1 MGACLRRHDRLIS
14 AKAWCAL
21 VCPVHLRTN
30 IVQLSR
36 RKYGRSG
43 PTQQESTGKYGG
55 LVNKTVTIS
64 SYLIQKLLDHGVE
77 YIFGVPGDY
86 VLGFYKELEESP
98 LVVINTCDEQGA
110 GFAADAYAR
119 FNGLGAV
126 CITYS
131 VGGLKVANTT
141 AQAYAEKSPVIVISG
156 APGMSER
163 VRQPLLHHKVRNFDT
178 QLKVFEELTVASAVL
193 DDPQTACREIDR
205 LFSAAL
211 RYKRPVY
218 LELPRDMI
226 NAPVNP
232 DQRQRAEKRA
242 SNPDALR
249 EAAAEALALIDKAER
264 PVIIAGVEMLR
275 FGLQDRLLQFIEKS
289 NIPAAATILSK
300 SVVREDHPLYL
311 GVYEGAMGREAVI
324 EMIESSDCLLLF
336 GVFMSDVNL
345 GIYTAHLDQAKAI
358 SVSSERLSIGHHS
371 YEGVEMAD
379 FMAAL
384 LGSAVTRPKPSI
396 TNPPAAPSCWPIPQ
410 KALTVDY
417 LFQRLNA
424 FLEDSTAV
432 IADPGDAMFAAID
445 MTIHCASEFTSPA
458 YYTSLGFAVPASMG
472 VQLARPDL
480 RPLVLVGDGAFQMT
494 GMELSTIARFGL
506 NPIVV
511 VLNNQGYGTE
521 RPMLD
526 GRFNDIHP
534 WNFSL
539 IPEILGVG
547 KGFDVRTEDELET
560 ALLESRRHVESFCIL
575 DLHLAPDDR
584 SQALE
589 RLTTALAKRVKQQ

>member
-1 MGACLRRHDRLIS
+1 M
-14 AKAWCAL
+14 
-21 VCPVHLRTN
+21 
-30 IVQLSR
+30 
-36 RKYGRSG
+36 
-43 PTQQESTGKYGG
+43 ST
-55 LVNKTVTIS
+55 THTIS
-64 SYLIQKLLDHGVE
+64 SYLIQTLIDHGVGHV
-77 YIFGVPGDY
+77 FGVPGDY
-86 VLGFYKELEESP
+86 VLGFYNALEGSP
-98 LVVINTCDEQGA
+98 LAVINTCDEQGA

-156 APGMSER
+156 APGVSER
-163 VRQPLLHHKVRNFDT
+163 TRQPLLHHKVRNFDT
-178 QLKVFEELTVASAVL
+178 QLKVFEELTVAAAVL
-193 DDPQTACREIDR
+193 DDALSAGSEIDR
-205 LFSAAL
+205 LFDMAL

-226 NAPVNP
+226 AAPVTP
-232 DQRQRAEKRA
+232 GQRPGGEKQ
-242 SNPDALR
+242 PGEDGALQEAVS
-249 EAAAEALALIDKAER
+249 EAAALINKAEK
-264 PVIIAGVEMLR
+264 PVIIAGVEMQR
-275 FGLQDRLLQFIEKS
+275 FGLQETLRQFLEKS

-311 GVYEGAMGREAVI
+311 GVYEGAMGREEVSNTI
-324 EMIESSDCLLLF
+324 ETSDCLILL

-345 GIYTAHLDQAKAI
+345 GIYTAHLDQTKAI
-358 SVSSERLSIGHHS
+358 SVSSERVSIHHHV
-371 YEGVEMAD
+371 YEGVDMEDFITALAD
-379 FMAAL
+379 SIDSRQPAA
-384 LGSAVTRPKPSI
+384 GI
-396 TNPPAAPSCWPIPQ
+396 TNPPKAPACEPAPD
-410 KALTVDY
+410 KAITVNY

-458 YYTSLGFAVPASMG
+458 YYTSLGFAVPASIG

-494 GMELSTIARFGL
+494 GMELSTTARFGL
-506 NPIVV
+506 NPIVL
-511 VLNNQGYGTE
+511 VLNNGGYGTE

-534 WNFSL
+534 WKFSR
-539 IPEILGVG
+539 IPEILGAG
-547 KGFDVRTEDELET
+547 KGFDVHTEEELET
-560 ALLESRRHVESFCIL
+560 ALLEAREHLDSFCIL
-575 DLHLAPDDR
+575 DIHLDPGDR

-589 RLTTALAKRVKQQ
+589 RLTSALKKRVKQEVTE